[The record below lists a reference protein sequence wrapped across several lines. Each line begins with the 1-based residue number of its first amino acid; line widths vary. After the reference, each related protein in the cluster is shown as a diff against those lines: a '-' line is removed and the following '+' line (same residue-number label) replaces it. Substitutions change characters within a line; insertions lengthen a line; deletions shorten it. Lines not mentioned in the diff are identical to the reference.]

1 MLKFKNFITN
11 HFNIFAFLVLAVI
24 VFSLYGKSLFF
35 DYTYYDDDVLILDKQ
50 DYLSFSNIK
59 NILSDTVFGSG
70 KDKFCRPVLNL
81 TFLCEKY
88 LYGIKP
94 LGYHL
99 TNIVVHLFTV
109 FSIFLFLTLR
119 YDKNKILILCSLFA
133 CHPAIVQSVAWIS
146 GRNDSLLTLFIVL
159 SCYFFIKSLDR
170 KEYRFFCLHLFFF
183 VLSLF
188 TKETAIVAPIFYC
201 FFLWLK
207 KQNVKKVFSYIT
219 IWILIILLY
228 LLYRHFILSYQTY
241 SLSYKEL
248 FVNFFV
254 SLPALTKYIANI
266 FFPVK
271 LSVFPTMLEVNY
283 LLSVVS
289 ILIIALFFLRFKAY
303 NLKIVLL
310 SVCWFLFFLLPTF
323 LMLNN
328 QFYDHRIYLP
338 LVGIIILLAEFLKEY
353 NDIKKIFYC
362 CFVVFILFSCI
373 SLFYEQ
379 KFQNKEHFWVNA
391 LTSSPESDIA
401 NAMVAGMLLEKGMYK
416 ESEQKYLKAISLQPR
431 SKHYVNLSVLYL
443 KTGRIDEGEQ
453 ALLKSLE
460 LSNDNPIA
468 YYNLALIY
476 RYKKDFDK
484 AQEMKNRYIKTFN
497 DTNKVSKME
506 DIKL

>member
-1 MLKFKNFITN
+1 MLKIKNFITN
-11 HFNIFAFLVLAVI
+11 HFNIFAFLVFAVI
-24 VFSLYGKSLFF
+24 VFFLYGRSLSF

-59 NILSDTVFGSG
+59 NILSNTVFGSG

-94 LGYHL
+94 FGYHL
-99 TNIVVHLFTV
+99 TNIVVHLFAV

-119 YDKNKILILCSLFA
+119 YDKNKTLILCLLFA
-133 CHPAIVQSVAWIS
+133 CHPAMVQAVAWIS

-159 SCYFFIKSLDR
+159 SCYFFVKNLD
-170 KEYRFFCLHLFFF
+170 KNKYSFFFLHLLFF

-188 TKETAIVAPIFYC
+188 TKETAIVVPLFYC
-201 FFLWLK
+201 LLLWFK
-207 KQNVKKVFSYIT
+207 KQNIKKVCTCII

-228 LLYRHFILSYQTY
+228 LLYRYFVLSYQVY

-254 SLPALTKYIANI
+254 SLPALSKYIANI
-266 FFPVK
+266 FLPVK
-271 LSVFPTMLEVNY
+271 LSIFPTMLEVNY
-283 LLSVVS
+283 LLSIASV
-289 ILIIALFFLRFKAY
+289 LIIFLFFLRFRNC
-303 NLKIVLL
+303 NLKVVLFGI
-310 SVCWFLFFLLPTF
+310 CWFLSFLLPTF

-338 LVGIIILLAEFLKEY
+338 LVGILILVSEFLKEY
-353 NDIKKIFYC
+353 INTKKIFYC
-362 CFVVFILFSCI
+362 CFIVFMLFSGI
-373 SLFYEQ
+373 TLFYEQ

-401 NAMVAGMLLEKGMYK
+401 NAMVAGMLLEREMY
-416 ESEQKYLKAISLQPR
+416 EEAEQKYLKAISLHPR

-460 LSNDNPIA
+460 LSNDNPTA
-468 YYNLALIY
+468 YYNLALV
-476 RYKKDFDK
+476 YKHKKEFDK
-484 AQEMKNRYIKTFN
+484 AQEMKNWYIKTFN
-497 DTNKVSKME
+497 DTNKVSKIE